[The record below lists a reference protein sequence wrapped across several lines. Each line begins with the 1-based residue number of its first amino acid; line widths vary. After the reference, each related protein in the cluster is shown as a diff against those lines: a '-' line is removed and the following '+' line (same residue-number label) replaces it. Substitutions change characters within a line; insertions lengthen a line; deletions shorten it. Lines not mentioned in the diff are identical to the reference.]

1 VLGNGSASHGMTIFS
16 DSSGTGNLF
25 FADGTTGDE
34 AYRGFLRY
42 NHSSDSME
50 FYTAGANL
58 QMLIDSSGN
67 VGIGES
73 DPDQLLHLKGTSP
86 FMSIS
91 HSADNSTGGILFRRT
106 DNNQN
111 RGYVLYDFANDA
123 MTFRASTTGTG
134 EDMRIDSSGNVGIG
148 NTVASTINAPNSAGN
163 LVVGS
168 GSGSEGITI
177 YTGDDSNGAL
187 CFADGTTSATTYE
200 GYIQYNHNTDSM
212 QFATGHTERM
222 RIASNGDTTHIAS
235 YSSSTTPFR
244 VGFGTYASFTPT
256 FLIDDTGSVLVGKT
270 SDNFTDAG
278 HVLFANGAG
287 YHIRDGGFTTAFK
300 RLTDDGEILRFY
312 KDSTQVG
319 SIGSTSG
326 VISHIILDP
335 RSSLKGAGIL
345 GASIDANTGII
356 QPCDRAG
363 AVADNAI
370 NLGSTSNRWKN
381 LYLGTGAYIGT
392 TGTPNGTANYGS
404 AFIDGGSG
412 LRQLLQATSTTTTV
426 SVQRFYNPNGNVGS
440 IQLGGSA
447 TSFVTSSDYRLKEN
461 VVEMTGALNRV
472 DQLKPSRFNFIADAD
487 TTVDGFLAH
496 EVADVVPEAITGEK
510 DATEEYEVTPAVLDD
525 DGNII
530 EEAVMGTRPVY
541 QGIDQ
546 SKLVPLLVG
555 AIQELRAEI
564 EQLKNQ

>member
-1 VLGNGSASHGMTIFS
+1 
-16 DSSGTGNLF
+16 
-25 FADGTTGDE
+25 
-34 AYRGFLRY
+34 
-42 NHSSDSME
+42 
-50 FYTAGANL
+50 
-58 QMLIDSSGN
+58 
-67 VGIGES
+67 
-73 DPDQLLHLKGTSP
+73 
-86 FMSIS
+86 
-91 HSADNSTGGILFRRT
+91 
-106 DNNQN
+106 
-111 RGYVLYDFANDA
+111 
-123 MTFRASTTGTG
+123 
-134 EDMRIDSSGNVGIG
+134 
-148 NTVASTINAPNSAGN
+148 
-163 LVVGS
+163 
-168 GSGSEGITI
+168 
-177 YTGDDSNGAL
+177 L

-381 LYLGTGAYIGT
+381 LYLGGGIYLGGTGSDNFLDDYEEGTWTPVYTPANNSFTTMTMNVVSATYTKIGRQVTARAYITTNEVVVGTASGGLNIDGLPFTSASGNDGFSSVSIGYVTNWGTVPNTGYVRSNNTEIRLRRSTGANDSSPSDLT
-392 TGTPNGTANYGS
+392 TGATANQNQ
-404 AFIDGGSG
+404 IMIT
-412 LRQLLQATSTTTTV
+412 AT
-426 SVQRFYNPNGNVGS
+426 Y
-440 IQLGGSA
+440 
-447 TSFVTSSDYRLKEN
+447 FV
-461 VVEMTGALNRV
+461 
-472 DQLKPSRFNFIADAD
+472 
-487 TTVDGFLAH
+487 
-496 EVADVVPEAITGEK
+496 
-510 DATEEYEVTPAVLDD
+510 
-525 DGNII
+525 
-530 EEAVMGTRPVY
+530 
-541 QGIDQ
+541 
-546 SKLVPLLVG
+546 
-555 AIQELRAEI
+555 
-564 EQLKNQ
+564 